1 MADNSSAAD
10 ILKGLLGDDA
20 GEKIKNLLGNGFS
33 EPAGTGT
40 ENTMQTAMQS
50 PPQTIQSP
58 PAPGGDYAEHIR
70 GLMNEI
76 SRPNDPRSQLLLS
89 LRPYMSEGRRKSIDN
104 AVKLLNISK
113 LSGMF
118 K

>member
-1 MADNSSAAD
+1 MAED
-10 ILKGLLGDDA
+10 ILRNLLGDDA
-20 GEKIKNLLGNGFS
+20 GEKLRALFGSGGSAGEGEAAEDTKAIQVQGN
-33 EPAGTGT
+33 
-40 ENTMQTAMQS
+40 
-50 PPQTIQSP
+50 
-58 PAPGGDYAEHIR
+58 DYTDNIR
-70 GLMNEI
+70 GLINEL

-89 LRPYMSEGRRKSIDN
+89 LRPYMSEGRKRSIDN